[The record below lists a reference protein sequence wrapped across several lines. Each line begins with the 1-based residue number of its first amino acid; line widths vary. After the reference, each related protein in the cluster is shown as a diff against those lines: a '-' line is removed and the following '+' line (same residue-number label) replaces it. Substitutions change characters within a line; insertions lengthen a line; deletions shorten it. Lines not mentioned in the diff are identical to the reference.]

1 MRLIVVNYSMSSKSL
16 VFSHQREVVRELSQF
31 FETVEVFTTEVSSE
45 PLPRNVKVSHIPWKA
60 NSPLSNVVTV
70 LKLLYPALIRNRTSV
85 LFTHMTDVHAA
96 ILAPLTWLLKMRHI
110 LWYAHAKNSKY
121 LIWSSFFVSKIVSST
136 PGSCNLGI
144 NKRKVLY
151 INQGI
156 DSKNFPYFAR
166 SPEKLHKVFYY
177 GRLDPSKNIHILPD
191 LVFELNRSSD
201 SYSIDVFGAP
211 TNLESE
217 KYFFDISSSHK
228 AKSQKTSITFHNPI
242 ARALIPG
249 IAKNYDIFLN
259 LFSGSLDKTL
269 IEATF
274 MGMPVITWNR
284 EYCSQFGTWSNS
296 PVSETLVFIFME
308 LEFINSLKRTELH
321 KEINRRLELAKR
333 NHSFEGWINR
343 LVGVLKGDK
352 LGESLDIACYNNY

>member
-1 MRLIVVNYSMSSKSL
+1 VRLIVVNYSMSPKSL

-31 FETVEVFTTEVSSE
+31 FETVEVFTTEVSLE
-45 PLPRNVKVSHIPWKA
+45 PLPRNIKVSHIPWKA

-96 ILAPLTWLLKMRHI
+96 ILAPLAWLLKMRHI

-121 LIWSSFFVSKIVSST
+121 LIGSSFFVSKIVSST

-166 SPEKLHKVFYY
+166 SSKRLRKILYY
-177 GRLDPSKNIHILPD
+177 GRLDPSKNIHRFPD
-191 LVFELNRSSD
+191 LVFELNRSPD
-201 SYSIDVFGAP
+201 KYSIDVFGQPA
-211 TNLESE
+211 NLESE
-217 KYFFDISSSHK
+217 KYFFDVASSHK
-228 AKSQKTSITFHNPI
+228 TKSQKASITFHDPI
-242 ARALIPG
+242 ARALIPD
-249 IAKNYDIFLN
+249 IAKKYDIFLN

-269 IEATF
+269 IETTF

-296 PVSETLVFIFME
+296 SVSETLDFIILEF
-308 LEFINSLKRTELH
+308 EFINSLKENELH
-321 KEINRRLELAKR
+321 KEIKRRLELAIR
-333 NHSFEGWINR
+333 NHSFNGWINR
-343 LVGVLKGDK
+343 LVGVLKE
-352 LGESLDIACYNNY
+352 GETL

>member
-1 MRLIVVNYSMSSKSL
+1 MNSKSL

-31 FETVEVFTTEVSSE
+31 FETVEVFTTEVSSD
-45 PLPRNVKVSHIPWKA
+45 PLPRKVKVSHIPWKV

-70 LKLLYPALIRNRTSV
+70 LKLLYPALIRNRNSV
-85 LFTHMTDVHAA
+85 LFTHMTDVHSA
-96 ILAPLTWLLKMRHI
+96 ILAPLTWLLKMRHV
-110 LWYAHAKNSKY
+110 LWYAHAKKSKY

-144 NKRKVLY
+144 NNRKVLY

-166 SPEKLHKVFYY
+166 SSKRLRKILYY
-177 GRLDPSKNIHILPD
+177 GRLDPSKNIHMFSD
-191 LVFELNRSSD
+191 LVFELNRSPEK
-201 SYSIDVFGAP
+201 YSIDVFGRPA
-211 TNLESE
+211 NLESE
-217 KYFFDISSSHK
+217 KYFFDVVSSIK
-228 AKSQKTSITFHNPI
+228 AKSQKASITFHDSI
-242 ARALIPG
+242 TRALIPDT
-249 IAKNYDIFLN
+249 AKRYDLFLN

-269 IEATF
+269 IETTF

-296 PVSETLVFIFME
+296 SVSETLDFIIKEF
-308 LEFINSLKRTELH
+308 EFINSLKKIELN
-321 KEINRRLELAKR
+321 KEISRRLDLAIR

-343 LVGVLKGDK
+343 LVRVLKE
-352 LGESLDIACYNNY
+352 GETP

>member
-1 MRLIVVNYSMSSKSL
+1 
-16 VFSHQREVVRELSQF
+16 
-31 FETVEVFTTEVSSE
+31 
-45 PLPRNVKVSHIPWKA
+45 
-60 NSPLSNVVTV
+60 
-70 LKLLYPALIRNRTSV
+70 
-85 LFTHMTDVHAA
+85 MTDVHAA

-156 DSKNFPYFAR
+156 DLKNFPYLAR
-166 SPEKLHKVFYY
+166 SPEKLHKVLYY
-177 GRLDPSKNIHILPD
+177 GRLDPSKNIHIFPD

-201 SYSIDVFGAP
+201 SYSIDVFGRPA
-211 TNLESE
+211 NLESE
-217 KYFFDISSSHK
+217 KYFFDVVSSRK
-228 AKSQKTSITFHNPI
+228 GKSQKASITFHDPI
-242 ARALIPG
+242 TRALIPDT
-249 IAKNYDIFLN
+249 AKRYDIFLN

-269 IEATF
+269 IETTF

-296 PVSETLVFIFME
+296 SVSETVDFIIKEF
-308 LEFINSLKRTELH
+308 EFINSLKKIELN
-321 KEINRRLELAKR
+321 KEINRRLDLAIK

-343 LVGVLKGDK
+343 LVWVFKE
-352 LGESLDIACYNNY
+352 GETP

>member
-1 MRLIVVNYSMSSKSL
+1 MSSKSL

-31 FETVEVFTTEVSSE
+31 FETVEVFTTELDSE

-60 NSPLSNVVTV
+60 NSPLSNVVTI
-70 LKLLYPALIRNRTSV
+70 LKLIYPALIRNRTSV

-136 PGSCNLGI
+136 VGSCNLGI

-156 DSKNFPYFAR
+156 DSKNFPYYAH
-166 SPEKLHKVFYY
+166 SPEKLHKVLYY
-177 GRLDPSKNIHILPD
+177 GRLDPSKNIHIFPD

-201 SYSIDVFGAP
+201 SYLIDVFGRPA
-211 TNLESE
+211 NLESE
-217 KYFFDISSSHK
+217 KYFFDVVSSRT
-228 AKSQKTSITFHNPI
+228 AKSQKASITFHNPI
-242 ARALIPG
+242 TRALIPDT
-249 IAKNYDIFLN
+249 AKRYDIFLN

-269 IEATF
+269 IETTF
-274 MGMPVITWNR
+274 MGMPVITWNG

-296 PVSETLVFIFME
+296 SVSETLDFIIKEF
-308 LEFINSLKRTELH
+308 EFINSLKTTELN
-321 KEINRRLELAKR
+321 KEINKRLDLAIR

-343 LVGVLKGDK
+343 LVGVLKE
-352 LGESLDIACYNNY
+352 GETS

>member
-1 MRLIVVNYSMSSKSL
+1 MCSKSL
-16 VFSHQREVVRELSQF
+16 VFSHQREVVQELSKF
-31 FETVEVFTTEVSSE
+31 FEAVEVFTTEVGSE
-45 PLPRNVKVSHIPWKA
+45 SLPRNVKVTHIPWKA
-60 NSPLSNVVTV
+60 NSPIRNVITV
-70 LKLLYPALIRNRTSV
+70 LKLVYPVLIKNRASM

-144 NKRKVLY
+144 NNRKVLY

-166 SPEKLHKVFYY
+166 SSKRLRKILYY
-177 GRLDPSKNIHILPD
+177 GRLDPSKNIHMFSD
-191 LVFELNRSSD
+191 LVFELNRSPD
-201 SYSIDVFGAP
+201 KYSIDVFGRPA
-211 TNLESE
+211 NLESE
-217 KYFFDISSSHK
+217 KYFFDVASSCK
-228 AKSQKTSITFHNPI
+228 AKSQKAPITFHDPI
-242 ARALIPG
+242 ARALIPD
-249 IAKNYDIFLN
+249 IAKKYDIFLN

-269 IEATF
+269 IESTF

-296 PVSETLVFIFME
+296 SVSETLDFIIME
-308 LEFINSLKRTELH
+308 FEFINSLKETELH
-321 KEINRRLELAKR
+321 KEINRRLELAIR

-343 LVGVLKGDK
+343 LVVVLKE
-352 LGESLDIACYNNY
+352 GEIP

>member
-1 MRLIVVNYSMSSKSL
+1 
-16 VFSHQREVVRELSQF
+16 
-31 FETVEVFTTEVSSE
+31 
-45 PLPRNVKVSHIPWKA
+45 
-60 NSPLSNVVTV
+60 
-70 LKLLYPALIRNRTSV
+70 
-85 LFTHMTDVHAA
+85 MTDVHAA

-166 SPEKLHKVFYY
+166 SPKKNHKVLYY
-177 GRLDPSKNIHILPD
+177 GRLDPSKNIHIFPD
-191 LVFELNRSSD
+191 LVSELNRSTD
-201 SYSIDVFGAP
+201 TYSIDVFGRP
-211 TNLESE
+211 TNLEAE
-217 KYFFDISSSHK
+217 KYFFDVVSSR
-228 AKSQKTSITFHNPI
+228 KSKGQEASITFHDSI
-242 ARALIPG
+242 TRALIPY
-249 IAKNYDIFLN
+249 IAKKYDIFLN

-269 IEATF
+269 IESTF

-296 PVSETLVFIFME
+296 SVRESLDFIIME
-308 LEFINSLKRTELH
+308 FEFINSLTETKLN
-321 KEINRRLELAKR
+321 KEISRRLELAIR

-343 LVGVLKGDK
+343 LVRVFKE
-352 LGESLDIACYNNY
+352 GEAP

>member
-156 DSKNFPYFAR
+156 DLKNFPYFAR
-166 SPEKLHKVFYY
+166 SPEKLHKVLYY
-177 GRLDPSKNIHILPD
+177 GRLDPSKNIHIFPD
-191 LVFELNRSSD
+191 LVFELNRPTD
-201 SYSIDVFGAP
+201 TYSIDVFGRP

-217 KYFFDISSSHK
+217 KYFFDVVSSHK
-228 AKSQKTSITFHNPI
+228 SKGQEASITFHDSI
-242 ARALIPG
+242 TRALIPD
-249 IAKNYDIFLN
+249 IAKKYDIFLN

-269 IEATF
+269 IESTF

-296 PVSETLVFIFME
+296 SARETLDFIIME
-308 LEFINSLKRTELH
+308 FEFINSLKETELN
-321 KEINRRLELAKR
+321 KEISKRLELAIR

-343 LVGVLKGDK
+343 LVRVFKE
-352 LGESLDIACYNNY
+352 GETP